1 MKILLVNK
9 FHYHKGGSETYY
21 FALAEALK
29 AKGHDI
35 IFFSMKDS
43 KNVDS
48 PQREYF
54 VNNTDYNTETSKPTM
69 IKDGMKLIYSNEAK
83 KKFEKLILKEKP
95 DIVHLNLVH
104 RQITLSILD
113 VTQKYKIPVVFTMHD
128 LICVCPN
135 YTMLS
140 PDGICEKC
148 LRGRYKSCIQQ
159 KCIKNSK
166 SKSLLAVI
174 EANFYQIKHCYD
186 KIDLYIAPSAFYQKK
201 LEQGHFTRSPI
212 KYYKNFLPMHTTYR
226 IAGDVEDYFLF
237 FGRLSKEKGIITLV
251 KAVEQS
257 CQQIRLRIAGD
268 GPQREEIQTYIK
280 THHLENRI
288 KMLGF
293 QTGESL
299 KEIIDKAKAIVVP
312 SEWYENAPYSVMEAM
327 ASGKPIIASEI
338 GGLPELVENGVT
350 GYVFPAG
357 DICALI
363 QCVEKINNLT
373 EQDYQRMSI
382 KALEYAK
389 ESFVWKNYVEHM
401 EKEYTELIN
410 LKRVL
415 R

>member
-9 FHYHKGGSETYY
+9 FYYHKGGSETYY

-43 KNVDS
+43 KNLDC

-54 VNNTDYNTETSKPTM
+54 VNNINYNEKTSKITM
-69 IKDGMKLIYSNEAK
+69 LKESMKLIYSNEAK
-83 KKFEKLILKEKP
+83 KKFEKLVLKEKP

-104 RQITLSILD
+104 RQITLSILNI
-113 VTQKYKIPVVFTMHD
+113 TQKYKIPVVFTIHD

-140 PDGICEKC
+140 SNGICEKC
-148 LRGRYKSCIQQ
+148 LTGRYKSCIQQ
-159 KCIKNSK
+159 KCVKNSK

-174 EANFYQIKHCYD
+174 EAEFYQRKHYYD
-186 KIDLYIAPSAFYQKK
+186 KIDLYITPSAFYQNK
-201 LEQGHFTRSPI
+201 LKQGHFTHSPI
-212 KYYKNFLPMHTTYR
+212 KYYMNFLPMHTTYK
-226 IAGDVEDYFLF
+226 IAGDVENYFLF
-237 FGRLSKEKGIITLV
+237 FGRLSREKGIMTLI

-257 CQQIRLRIAGD
+257 IQQIHLKIAGN
-268 GPQREEIQTYIK
+268 GPQQEEIQNYIK
-280 THHLENRI
+280 AQHLENKI
-288 KMLGF
+288 EILGY

-312 SEWYENAPYSVMEAM
+312 SEWYENAPYSVMESM

-338 GGLPELVENGVT
+338 GGLPELVEDGVT

-357 DICALI
+357 DICGLI
-363 QCVEKINNLT
+363 QSIEKINNLT
-373 EQDYQRMSI
+373 EQDYQRMSE

-389 ESFVWKNYVEHM
+389 ESFNWRNYVEHM
-401 EKEYTELIN
+401 EKEYNELIN
-410 LKRVL
+410 SERV
-415 R
+415 